1 MVSHPLAEPPP
12 APRSLRAW
20 LRGRKTL
27 LAGAYLL
34 YVSIH
39 TVGVLSSPDVEL
51 RSRVLGL
58 APIALD
64 EATRWAL
71 LFSVLHCLPEVLAA
85 PFVLDLAASSRVA
98 SAAPRRRA
106 AIWMA
111 SLVAFV
117 VWAILGSQFTNS
129 VLMFLREGIWKLTLF
144 DASAVWKTLWS
155 LIAFAALA
163 GLGSASARA
172 RETRAAEARAQR
184 AETLRAEAR
193 LAVLRAQL
201 NPHFILNLLHS
212 LMGMVGRDPK
222 TAAAALER
230 LGGLLQHA
238 LRVQRQE
245 ADEIPLR
252 DELAF
257 VEDYLALE
265 RLRLADRL
273 RADVQVDPGA
283 LDAAVPA
290 FVLQPLVENA
300 VRHGVAP
307 RAEGGRLAVSV
318 RSVDGTLRLRVEDD
332 GTGPVAGATGGEG
345 LGLRLIEERLAAMY
359 GPAASLHAGAMAGG
373 GFAAEVVLPR
383 ARPAEE
389 ETP

>member
-1 MVSHPLAEPPP
+1 M
-12 APRSLRAW
+12 
-20 LRGRKTL
+20 TL
-27 LAGAYLL
+27 LPAR
-34 YVSIH
+34 
-39 TVGVLSSPDVEL
+39 P
-51 RSRVLGL
+51 
-58 APIALD
+58 P
-64 EATRWAL
+64 
-71 LFSVLHCLPEVLAA
+71 
-85 PFVLDLAASSRVA
+85 
-98 SAAPRRRA
+98 SAAPADRA
-106 AIWMA
+106 ARPLLPWALGFLAYWVVYADA
-111 SLVAFV
+111 SLLSMPNIGWLAALRGAAFV
-117 VWAILGSQFTNS
+117 VWPQ
-129 VLMFLREGIWKLTLF
+129 
-144 DASAVWKTLWS
+144 
-155 LIAFAALA
+155 AALA
-163 GLGSASARA
+163 PAVFWLVRRVPWEGSRARLLAIYLAGAVAFTTLALAAMLAAFAVEIRVTDGVWRWPTPVQILVWLAMMALLVYCALCSIGHAGALARRLRDEAARA
-172 RETRAAEARAQR
+172 AR

-193 LAVLRAQL
+193 LASLRAQL

-222 TAAAALER
+222 TAAAAIER

-273 RADVQVDPGA
+273 RADVQVDPEA

-318 RSVDGTLRLRVEDD
+318 RAVDGTLRLRVEND
-332 GTGPVAGATGGEG
+332 GAGPAAAGTGGEG
-345 LGLRLIEERLAAMY
+345 LGLRLIEERLAAIY
-359 GPAASLHAGAMAGG
+359 GPAASLNVGAIAGG

-383 ARPAEE
+383 ARPADE

>member
-1 MVSHPLAEPPP
+1 M
-12 APRSLRAW
+12 
-20 LRGRKTL
+20 
-27 LAGAYLL
+27 
-34 YVSIH
+34 
-39 TVGVLSSPDVEL
+39 D
-51 RSRVLGL
+51 
-58 APIALD
+58 
-64 EATRWAL
+64 
-71 LFSVLHCLPEVLAA
+71 
-85 PFVLDLAASSRVA
+85 
-98 SAAPRRRA
+98 SAAPRRHNHRVTLRSTRRPA
-106 AIWMA
+106 AAPADAGARRPLLPWALGFLAYWVVDADA
-111 SLVAFV
+111 SMLSMPNVGWLTALRGAAFV
-117 VWAILGSQFTNS
+117 VWPQ
-129 VLMFLREGIWKLTLF
+129 
-144 DASAVWKTLWS
+144 
-155 LIAFAALA
+155 AALA
-163 GLGSASARA
+163 PAVFWLVRRVPWEGSRARLLAVYLAGAVAFTTLALAAMLAAFAVEIRLTDGVWRWPTPVQILVWLAMMALLVYCALCSIGHASALA
-172 RETRAAEARAQR
+172 RRLRDEAARAAR

-193 LAVLRAQL
+193 LAALRAQL

-273 RADVQVDPGA
+273 RADVQVEPGA

>member
-1 MVSHPLAEPPP
+1 MDSAARRRHNHRVTL
-12 APRSLRAW
+12 PRPRQ
-20 LRGRKTL
+20 
-27 LAGAYLL
+27 
-34 YVSIH
+34 
-39 TVGVLSSPDVEL
+39 P
-51 RSRVLGL
+51 
-58 APIALD
+58 
-64 EATRWAL
+64 
-71 LFSVLHCLPEVLAA
+71 
-85 PFVLDLAASSRVA
+85 
-98 SAAPRRRA
+98 SAAPGDSRA
-106 AIWMA
+106 RPILPWALGFLAYWVIYADA
-111 SLVAFV
+111 SLLSMPNVGWATALRGAAFV
-117 VWAILGSQFTNS
+117 VWPQ
-129 VLMFLREGIWKLTLF
+129 
-144 DASAVWKTLWS
+144 
-155 LIAFAALA
+155 AALA
-163 GLGSASARA
+163 PAVFWLVRRVPWEGSRARLLAVYLAGAVAFTTLALAAMLAAFAVEIRITDGVWRWPTPVQILVWLAMMALLVYCALCSIGHASALA
-172 RETRAAEARAQR
+172 RRLRDEAARAAR

-193 LAVLRAQL
+193 LAALRAQL

-222 TAAAALER
+222 TAAAAIER

-257 VEDYLALE
+257 VQDYLALE

-307 RAEGGRLAVSV
+307 RADGGRLAVSV
-318 RSVDGTLRLRVEDD
+318 RSVDGMLRLRVEDD

-359 GPAASLHAGAMAGG
+359 GPAASLRAGAMAGG

-383 ARPAEE
+383 ARPGEE